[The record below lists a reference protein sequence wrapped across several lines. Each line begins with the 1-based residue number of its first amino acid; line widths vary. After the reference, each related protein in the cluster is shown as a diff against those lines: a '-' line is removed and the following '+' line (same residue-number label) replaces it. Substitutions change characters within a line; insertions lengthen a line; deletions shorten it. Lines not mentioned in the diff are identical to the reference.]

1 MIKFMVHFVKIVV
14 TAIVALLFG
23 SCQYHI
29 DGIGETIT
37 GSGNVV
43 TKERDL
49 KDFTK
54 IEVSRA
60 LDCEVY
66 QSDNF
71 KVEVI
76 ADDNLVNHIKTEVRN
91 GKLKISSDYG
101 NYRNVKSKLIRV
113 YLPIIDVLEATS
125 AANMT
130 TKTTIKSNEILIKSS
145 SAADINATVESEK
158 IKLESTS
165 GSDITASGKA
175 IDLYTQSSSGSDIN
189 AGKLLANNVNSQSTS
204 GSDTTVNPIL
214 SLSAKASSGASIE
227 YTKTPKSISKQTTSG
242 GSISSSY

>member
-1 MIKFMVHFVKIVV
+1 MVHLVKIVV

-23 SCQYHI
+23 SCQYQI
-29 DGIGETIT
+29 DGNGETIN

-43 TKERDL
+43 TKGRDL

-125 AANMT
+125 AANMS

-189 AGKLLANNVNSQSTS
+189 AEKLLANNINAQSTS
-204 GSDTTVNPIL
+204 GSDTTINPIL
-214 SLSAKASSGASIE
+214 NLTAKASSGSSIK
-227 YTKTPKSISKQTTSG
+227 YIKTPKSISKQTSSG
-242 GSISSSY
+242 GSISSNY